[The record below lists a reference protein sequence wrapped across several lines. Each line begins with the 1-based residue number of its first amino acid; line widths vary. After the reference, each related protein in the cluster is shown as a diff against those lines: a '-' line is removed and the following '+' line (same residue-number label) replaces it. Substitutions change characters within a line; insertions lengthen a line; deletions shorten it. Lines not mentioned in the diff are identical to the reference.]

1 MKRVLAF
8 LLAVCLAVP
17 AAWAAEDG
25 PAEAGSGNP
34 APEVLAGQ
42 LQSLGL
48 FLGNGTGDFVLNR
61 APTRA
66 EAVVMLVRALGKE
79 EEAKAMPTSHP
90 FADVPAWA
98 DGYVSYA
105 YAHGLT
111 KGASET
117 WLNARGDAGA
127 AMYLTFMLRAL
138 GYSDQADGQF
148 TWDAPWALAI
158 DCCILPEGVNCAQFT
173 RGDAVTVTAAALFA
187 PLRGAETTLA
197 DRLAEEGVFS
207 DEQFSAAFPA
217 DPFTDVPQMDEAA
230 ALHQDMVADYIFKEE
245 IEFPRILASPLCTVI
260 LGIYSTPHGGNHTV
274 ELLYPDGT
282 ALRLAT
288 PRTSYMVHT
297 TISPD
302 EIALS
307 ADGKI
312 LTYSYLFEERL
323 TSSAQNPD
331 DPEALVFHEAG
342 QYLYTADLTTGK
354 NTLEIVPIPYDI
366 VLERTLQLERFTP
379 VQILESADATIL
391 LGTKSYGSGEDDFF
405 LYLVYK
411 PGRTVQEGLRKELPL
426 PATYNYGTGRAPDS
440 LELSADGATLT
451 YVYRFDD
458 QLLVNS
464 AQGPSWGVFHEA
476 GTYTYTVDLASGAV
490 TETISSPVY
499 DEAVAELQNSPG
511 YRSRQTYETDQC
523 TIFVFDRGGFMNAPL
538 GMTEL
543 IYKPG
548 SAKGVGTV
556 IILPYPKPGTL
567 WTCTPAD
574 TRELSADKSTF
585 TYTYYF
591 DEPFILGPPVVDE
604 PIVCHEAG
612 TYTYTTDLMTG
623 QTTETITPPSYDGA
637 MASLVKNPVYT
648 VELQLEGPSC
658 TAVLRWK
665 DANFAEPVKDY
676 ELYLVYQ
683 PDSPLAD
690 TIRQRLILPST
701 AAVQG
706 YSNVPTDR
714 VPDTLAF
721 SDDGAALIYTY
732 HFDEALYEYHGDK
745 LYHDAGTYTYTVDL
759 STGETSVTH
768 TFD

>member
-8 LLAVCLAVP
+8 LLVVCLAVP

-158 DCCILPEGVNCAQFT
+158 DCYILPEGVNCAQFT

-197 DRLAEEGVFS
+197 DRLVEEGVFS

-230 ALHQDMVADYIFKEE
+230 AARQGMAADYIAKESLYVS
-245 IEFPRILASPLCTVI
+245 RVLASPLCTVI
-260 LGIYSTPHGGNHTV
+260 VGAYSTAHGGYYTV
-274 ELLYPDGT
+274 QLLYPDGT
-282 ALRLAT
+282 ALRLET
-288 PRTSYMVHT
+288 PRTSCMVHT

-302 EIALS
+302 EMALS
-307 ADGKI
+307 ADGKA
-312 LTYSYLFEERL
+312 LTYSYLFEEPL
-323 TSSAQNPD
+323 TSNFP
-331 DPEALVFHEAG
+331 DPETSEVYVYHEAG
-342 QYLYTADLTTGK
+342 QYVYTADLATGE
-354 NTLEIVPIPYDI
+354 TALEIVSIPYKT
-366 VLERTLQLERFTP
+366 VLERTLQMEGFTP
-379 VQILESADATIL
+379 VRTLESADATIL
-391 LGTKSYGSGEDDFF
+391 LGTKSYGFDEDDFL

-426 PATYNYGTGRAPDS
+426 PATYNYGTGRAPDT

-451 YVYRFDD
+451 YAYRFDD

-464 AQGPSWGVFHEA
+464 EEGPSSGVIHEA

-490 TETISSPVY
+490 TETVSSPAY
-499 DEAVAELQNSPG
+499 DAAVAELQSSTG
-511 YRSRQTYETDQC
+511 YRNRQTYETDQC

-556 IILPYPKPGTL
+556 IVLPYPRPGGL

-574 TRELSADKSTF
+574 TLELSEDKSTF

-591 DEPFILGPPVVDE
+591 DEPFILGSSASGE
-604 PIVCHEAG
+604 RILCHEAG

-637 MASLVKNPVYT
+637 LASLVKNPVYT
-648 VELQLEGPSC
+648 VERQLEGPAC

-665 DANFAEPVKDY
+665 TFNANVPIDY
-676 ELYLVYQ
+676 ELYLAYRA
-683 PDSPLAD
+683 DSPLAG

-701 AAVQG
+701 SLYGG
-706 YSNVPTDR
+706 YYAPTDR
-714 VPDTLAF
+714 APDSLGF
-721 SDDGAALIYTY
+721 SADGAALVYSY
-732 HFDEALYEYHGDK
+732 HFDEALSDGDT
-745 LYHDAGTYTYTVDL
+745 LLHDAGTYTYTVDL